1 MAPSFPNWKWKKYY
15 QKAKTRKTRN
25 TIKLKI
31 QEIEK
36 EIVQSFQELKVD
48 LLNQTE
54 TKKNL
59 AEEKLEKLK
68 VLLVKLNKK
77 QDAKKNFLDDFNNFL
92 TPKISFKFNP
102 YGMKDNSSETRTVGV
117 SDIFSTNRLGLSN
130 TFEEG
135 RSLTLGLDYRKEKLN
150 LINP

>member
-1 MAPSFPNWKWKKYY
+1 MSVEDQLDRLINLIEMSVDLENPD
-15 QKAKTRKTRN
+15 
-25 TIKLKI
+25 KI
-31 QEIEK
+31 QETEK

-54 TKKNL
+54 SKKNL

-92 TPKISFKFNP
+92 KNRKIN
-102 YGMKDNSSETRTVGV
+102 
-117 SDIFSTNRLGLSN
+117 
-130 TFEEG
+130 
-135 RSLTLGLDYRKEKLN
+135 
-150 LINP
+150 

>member
-1 MAPSFPNWKWKKYY
+1 MSVEDQLDRLINLIEMSVDLENPE
-15 QKAKTRKTRN
+15 
-25 TIKLKI
+25 KI

-54 TKKNL
+54 FKKNL

-92 TPKISFKFNP
+92 KNRKIN
-102 YGMKDNSSETRTVGV
+102 
-117 SDIFSTNRLGLSN
+117 
-130 TFEEG
+130 
-135 RSLTLGLDYRKEKLN
+135 
-150 LINP
+150 

>member
-1 MAPSFPNWKWKKYY
+1 MSVEDQLDRLINLIELSVDLENPE
-15 QKAKTRKTRN
+15 
-25 TIKLKI
+25 KI

-54 TKKNL
+54 SKKNL

-92 TPKISFKFNP
+92 KNRKIN
-102 YGMKDNSSETRTVGV
+102 
-117 SDIFSTNRLGLSN
+117 
-130 TFEEG
+130 
-135 RSLTLGLDYRKEKLN
+135 
-150 LINP
+150 

>member
-1 MAPSFPNWKWKKYY
+1 MSVEDQLDRLINLIEMSVDLENPE
-15 QKAKTRKTRN
+15 
-25 TIKLKI
+25 KI

-36 EIVQSFQELKVD
+36 EIVQTFQELKVD

-54 TKKNL
+54 SKKNL

-92 TPKISFKFNP
+92 KNRKIN
-102 YGMKDNSSETRTVGV
+102 
-117 SDIFSTNRLGLSN
+117 
-130 TFEEG
+130 
-135 RSLTLGLDYRKEKLN
+135 
-150 LINP
+150 

>member
-1 MAPSFPNWKWKKYY
+1 MSVEDQLDRLINLIELSVDLENPE
-15 QKAKTRKTRN
+15 
-25 TIKLKI
+25 KI
-31 QEIEK
+31 QETEK

-59 AEEKLEKLK
+59 VEEKLEKLK

-92 TPKISFKFNP
+92 KNRKIN
-102 YGMKDNSSETRTVGV
+102 
-117 SDIFSTNRLGLSN
+117 
-130 TFEEG
+130 
-135 RSLTLGLDYRKEKLN
+135 
-150 LINP
+150 

>member
-1 MAPSFPNWKWKKYY
+1 MSVEDQLDRLINLIEMSIDLENPE
-15 QKAKTRKTRN
+15 
-25 TIKLKI
+25 KI

-92 TPKISFKFNP
+92 KNRKIN
-102 YGMKDNSSETRTVGV
+102 
-117 SDIFSTNRLGLSN
+117 
-130 TFEEG
+130 
-135 RSLTLGLDYRKEKLN
+135 
-150 LINP
+150 

>member
-1 MAPSFPNWKWKKYY
+1 MSVEDQLDRLINLIEMSVDLENPE
-15 QKAKTRKTRN
+15 
-25 TIKLKI
+25 KI
-31 QEIEK
+31 QETEK

-54 TKKNL
+54 SKKNL

-92 TPKISFKFNP
+92 KNRKIN
-102 YGMKDNSSETRTVGV
+102 
-117 SDIFSTNRLGLSN
+117 
-130 TFEEG
+130 
-135 RSLTLGLDYRKEKLN
+135 
-150 LINP
+150 

>member
-1 MAPSFPNWKWKKYY
+1 MSVEDQLDRLINLIEMSVDLENPE
-15 QKAKTRKTRN
+15 
-25 TIKLKI
+25 KI

-54 TKKNL
+54 SKKNL

-68 VLLVKLNKK
+68 VLLVKLDKK

-92 TPKISFKFNP
+92 KNRKIN
-102 YGMKDNSSETRTVGV
+102 
-117 SDIFSTNRLGLSN
+117 
-130 TFEEG
+130 
-135 RSLTLGLDYRKEKLN
+135 
-150 LINP
+150 

>member
-1 MAPSFPNWKWKKYY
+1 MSVEDQLDRLINLIEMSVDLENPE
-15 QKAKTRKTRN
+15 
-25 TIKLKI
+25 KI

-36 EIVQSFQELKVD
+36 EIVQSFQELKGD

-54 TKKNL
+54 SKKNL

-92 TPKISFKFNP
+92 KNRKIN
-102 YGMKDNSSETRTVGV
+102 
-117 SDIFSTNRLGLSN
+117 
-130 TFEEG
+130 
-135 RSLTLGLDYRKEKLN
+135 
-150 LINP
+150 

>member
-1 MAPSFPNWKWKKYY
+1 MSVEDQLDRLINLIEMSVDLENPEKIKK
-15 QKAKTRKTRN
+15 KK
-25 TIKLKI
+25 
-31 QEIEK
+31 K

-54 TKKNL
+54 SKKNL

-92 TPKISFKFNP
+92 KNRKIN
-102 YGMKDNSSETRTVGV
+102 
-117 SDIFSTNRLGLSN
+117 
-130 TFEEG
+130 
-135 RSLTLGLDYRKEKLN
+135 
-150 LINP
+150 

>member
-1 MAPSFPNWKWKKYY
+1 MSVEDQLDRLINLIEMSVDLENPE
-15 QKAKTRKTRN
+15 
-25 TIKLKI
+25 KI

-36 EIVQSFQELKVD
+36 EIVQSFQELKTD

-92 TPKISFKFNP
+92 KNRKIN
-102 YGMKDNSSETRTVGV
+102 
-117 SDIFSTNRLGLSN
+117 
-130 TFEEG
+130 
-135 RSLTLGLDYRKEKLN
+135 
-150 LINP
+150 

>member
-1 MAPSFPNWKWKKYY
+1 MSVEDQLDRLINLIEISVDLENPD
-15 QKAKTRKTRN
+15 
-25 TIKLKI
+25 KI
-31 QEIEK
+31 QETEK

-59 AEEKLEKLK
+59 VEEKLEKLK

-92 TPKISFKFNP
+92 KNRKIN
-102 YGMKDNSSETRTVGV
+102 
-117 SDIFSTNRLGLSN
+117 
-130 TFEEG
+130 
-135 RSLTLGLDYRKEKLN
+135 
-150 LINP
+150 

>member
-1 MAPSFPNWKWKKYY
+1 MSVEDQLDRLINLIEMSVDLENPD
-15 QKAKTRKTRN
+15 
-25 TIKLKI
+25 KI

-59 AEEKLEKLK
+59 VEEKLEKLK

-92 TPKISFKFNP
+92 KNRKIN
-102 YGMKDNSSETRTVGV
+102 
-117 SDIFSTNRLGLSN
+117 
-130 TFEEG
+130 
-135 RSLTLGLDYRKEKLN
+135 
-150 LINP
+150 

>member
-1 MAPSFPNWKWKKYY
+1 MSVEDQLDRLINLIEMSVDLENPE
-15 QKAKTRKTRN
+15 
-25 TIKLKI
+25 KI
-31 QEIEK
+31 QETEK

-92 TPKISFKFNP
+92 KNRKIN
-102 YGMKDNSSETRTVGV
+102 
-117 SDIFSTNRLGLSN
+117 
-130 TFEEG
+130 
-135 RSLTLGLDYRKEKLN
+135 
-150 LINP
+150 

>member
-1 MAPSFPNWKWKKYY
+1 MSVEDQLDRLINLIEMSVDLENPE
-15 QKAKTRKTRN
+15 
-25 TIKLKI
+25 KI

-54 TKKNL
+54 SKKNL

-77 QDAKKNFLDDFNNFL
+77 QDARKNFLDDFNNFL
-92 TPKISFKFNP
+92 KNRKIN
-102 YGMKDNSSETRTVGV
+102 
-117 SDIFSTNRLGLSN
+117 
-130 TFEEG
+130 
-135 RSLTLGLDYRKEKLN
+135 
-150 LINP
+150 

>member
-1 MAPSFPNWKWKKYY
+1 MSVED
-15 QKAKTRKTRN
+15 QLDRL
-25 TIKLKI
+25 IKLIEMSVDLENPEKI

-54 TKKNL
+54 SKKNL

-92 TPKISFKFNP
+92 KNRKIN
-102 YGMKDNSSETRTVGV
+102 
-117 SDIFSTNRLGLSN
+117 
-130 TFEEG
+130 
-135 RSLTLGLDYRKEKLN
+135 
-150 LINP
+150 

>member
-1 MAPSFPNWKWKKYY
+1 MSVEDQLDRLINLIEMSVDLENPE
-15 QKAKTRKTRN
+15 
-25 TIKLKI
+25 KI

-54 TKKNL
+54 SKKNL

-68 VLLVKLNKK
+68 VLLVNLNKK

-92 TPKISFKFNP
+92 KNRKIN
-102 YGMKDNSSETRTVGV
+102 
-117 SDIFSTNRLGLSN
+117 
-130 TFEEG
+130 
-135 RSLTLGLDYRKEKLN
+135 
-150 LINP
+150 

>member
-1 MAPSFPNWKWKKYY
+1 MSVEDQLDRLINLIEMSVDLENPD
-15 QKAKTRKTRN
+15 
-25 TIKLKI
+25 KI
-31 QEIEK
+31 QETEK
-36 EIVQSFQELKVD
+36 EIVQSFQELKAD

-92 TPKISFKFNP
+92 KNRKIN
-102 YGMKDNSSETRTVGV
+102 
-117 SDIFSTNRLGLSN
+117 
-130 TFEEG
+130 
-135 RSLTLGLDYRKEKLN
+135 
-150 LINP
+150 

>member
-1 MAPSFPNWKWKKYY
+1 MSVEDQLDRLINLIEMSVDLENPD
-15 QKAKTRKTRN
+15 
-25 TIKLKI
+25 KI
-31 QEIEK
+31 QETEK

-92 TPKISFKFNP
+92 K
-102 YGMKDNSSETRTVGV
+102 
-117 SDIFSTNRLGLSN
+117 NRQ
-130 TFEEG
+130 
-135 RSLTLGLDYRKEKLN
+135 
-150 LINP
+150 IN